1 MGDIVVYAF
10 GGLLCVALGL
20 VAVGLRRRSRQPLM
34 AGSVILLALAGAWLI
49 RPPGALLGVIP
60 LLLLLRRRS

>member
-34 AGSVILLALAGAWLI
+34 AGSVMLLALAGAWLI
-49 RPPGALLGVIP
+49 GSPRALLGVVP
-60 LLLLLRRRS
+60 LLLLVRRRS